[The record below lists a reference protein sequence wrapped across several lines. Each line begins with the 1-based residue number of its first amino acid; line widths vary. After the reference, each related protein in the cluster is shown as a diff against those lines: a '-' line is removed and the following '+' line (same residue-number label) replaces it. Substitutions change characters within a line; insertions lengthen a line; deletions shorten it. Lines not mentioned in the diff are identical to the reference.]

1 MDVEFSTADDVM
13 GGYLAEPDAQPRGAI
28 IVIQE
33 AFGLTDHIAA
43 ICDRLALAG
52 YVAIA
57 PALFHRVGSL
67 VAAYDDFASVLP
79 AMGSLTAEGIAM
91 DVDAVIAEFGRRGFT
106 SERIG
111 IVGFCMG
118 GTVALATATRGV
130 VGAAVT
136 FYGGGVETGRFG
148 YEPLVDLAPKL
159 TCPWLGLYG
168 DLDQSIPVDQVENL
182 RQRAAEA
189 ATPTQVVRYANAEHG
204 FNCNDRSSFDADSA
218 FDAWSRCLAW
228 FETSLS

>member
-1 MDVEFSTADDVM
+1 MDVQFSTADGVM
-13 GGYLAEPDAQPRGAI
+13 GGYLAEPDTEVRGAI

-33 AFGLTDHIAA
+33 AFGLTDHIAS
-43 ICDRLALAG
+43 ICDRLALTG

-67 VAAYDDFASVLP
+67 VADYDDFASVLP

-91 DVDAVIAEFGRRGFT
+91 DVDAVLAEFSRRGFT
-106 SERIG
+106 TDR

-118 GTVALATATRGV
+118 GTVALATGTRGV

-148 YEPLVDLAPKL
+148 YEPLVDLAPTL
-159 TCPWLGLYG
+159 QCPWLGLYG
-168 DLDQSIPVDQVENL
+168 DLDQSIPIDQVENL

-189 ATPTQVVRYANAEHG
+189 AVPTQVVRYADAEHG
-204 FNCNDRSSFDADSA
+204 FNCNDRSSFEASAA